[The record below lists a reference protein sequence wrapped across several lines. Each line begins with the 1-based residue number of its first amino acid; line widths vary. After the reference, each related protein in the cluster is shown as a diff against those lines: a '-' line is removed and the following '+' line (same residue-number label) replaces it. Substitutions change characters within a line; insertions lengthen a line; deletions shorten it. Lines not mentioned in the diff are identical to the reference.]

1 METDLQI
8 ETKGNNVK
16 NQVLIGSLLLALGA
30 LLILLKTCQTKT
42 ERAIEKPE
50 EKKEPV
56 ISDKEKEEMAAK
68 VLAERNTYLATL

>member
-16 NQVLIGSLLLALGA
+16 NQVLIACVLIAMGA
-30 LLILLKTCQTKT
+30 LIILLKSIKTKT

-50 EKKEPV
+50 EKKEPQ
-56 ISDKEKEEMAAK
+56 ISDKEKEEIAAK
-68 VLAERNTYLATL
+68 VLA